1 MNNIDRAAEV
11 IRTHDNSPCRE
22 PECIAQDLADA
33 GLLAPDTTVE
43 FDENGVWQDYDEEPE
58 IFVLTKGLPNGFAAI
73 GILDRDEMKLHVRA
87 QPADEIRDVAHAL
100 LVAANEAEGKGNT
113 E

>member
-1 MNNIDRAAEV
+1 MSNREKAAEV
-11 IRTHDNSPCRE
+11 IRAHGFDPCRE

-33 GLLAPDTTVE
+33 GLLAPDTAVK

-58 IFVLTKGLPNGFAAI
+58 IFVMTKGLPVGFAAI
-73 GILDRDEMKLHVRA
+73 GVLDRDEMKLHVRA
-87 QPADEIRDVAHAL
+87 RPADEIREVAHAL
-100 LVAANEAEGKGNT
+100 LAAANYSEEGNR